1 MDEIGVHSLLNAKK
15 SIVPDVGTTS
25 PMQKVAGKDKSNP
38 LMVVTLPKSEAKE
51 GNSSKTRRKLP
62 QTFTGSTSKA
72 RSRPIK
78 KGQTKDIEQIIKE
91 TLEKIFKEQTEAK
104 SEDKH
109 ENPVAT
115 PPTSTVTPEQNPEN
129 NQNLDSIDHVS
140 ETSSDNEFLESN
152 YAQDPNENYDSG
164 MSFDSVALHNL
175 DT

>member
-25 PMQKVAGKDKSNP
+25 PVQTVAGKDESNP
-38 LMVVTLPKSEAKE
+38 LMAVTLPKSEAE
-51 GNSSKTRRKLP
+51 EENSSKTR
-62 QTFTGSTSKA
+62 
-72 RSRPIK
+72 
-78 KGQTKDIEQIIKE
+78 
-91 TLEKIFKEQTEAK
+91 
-104 SEDKH
+104 
-109 ENPVAT
+109 
-115 PPTSTVTPEQNPEN
+115 QNPEN

-164 MSFDSVALHNL
+164 MSFDSVALHSL

>member
-1 MDEIGVHSLLNAKK
+1 MDEIGVHSLMNAKK

-25 PMQKVAGKDKSNP
+25 PVQTIAGKDKSNP
-38 LMVVTLPKSEAKE
+38 LTAVTLAKSEAE
-51 GNSSKTRRKLP
+51 EVNSSKTRRNLP
-62 QTFTGSTSKA
+62 QTFTGTTSKA

-78 KGQTKDIEQIIKE
+78 KGQTKNIEQIIKE
-91 TLEKIFKEQTEAK
+91 TLEKIFKEQMDAK

-115 PPTSTVTPEQNPEN
+115 PPTASLTTEQNPEN
-129 NQNLDSIDHVS
+129 NQNLDNIDHVS